1 MQIPLKHCPAGP
13 VQSGTPLCAQVG
25 SFLAGKKKEKITLS
39 SSSSLTTPA
48 ADWSDLLLS
57 SKSSQSDA

>member
-39 SSSSLTTPA
+39 STPA

-57 SKSSQSDA
+57 SKSNQSDA